1 MKKKGQDLQ
10 LDYYLSSWIEWH
22 VISQKVPFGVSGF
35 GTIMN
40 RRREV
45 MVCTKGE
52 GLVCLQ
58 QVFSCGIP

>member
-10 LDYYLSSWIEWH
+10 LDYNLSSWIKWH

-35 GTIMN
+35 STVMN

-45 MVCTKGE
+45 MGVH
-52 GLVCLQ
+52 
-58 QVFSCGIP
+58 